1 MGSSS
6 RSKTGSTTA
15 QEEKAANSVK
25 KGQKPLFKLVQI
37 LQSQLDLAQYLPR
50 SAKMV
55 RRAAEISFSD
65 QSLMREH
72 PWD

>member
-1 MGSSS
+1 
-6 RSKTGSTTA
+6 
-15 QEEKAANSVK
+15 VK